1 MALRTRIFI
10 NKKGAVYFIKGIFEP
25 KPKCLLYIEIVNFT
39 RAAEHMGVSNL
50 TGKRLKNVKDTAVS
64 SHLFQRNCTI
74 DFDHF
79 DILATDISKFNL
91 LVKESLLI
99 KRSNSALSRTTKS
112 FSLELF
118 D

>member
-1 MALRTRIFI
+1 MALRTRISI
-10 NKKGAVYFIKGIFEP
+10 NKKGAVYFIKVIFEP
-25 KPKCLLYIEIVNFT
+25 KPKCLLYAEIVNFT
-39 RAAEHMGVSNL
+39 RVAEHMGVSNL
-50 TGKRLKNVKDTAVS
+50 TGKRLKNVKDSGVS
-64 SHLFQRNCTI
+64 SHLFQCNCTI

-91 LVKESLLI
+91 LEKESVLI
-99 KRSNSALSRTTKS
+99 KRSNPALNGTTKS